1 MMDAEGI
8 ILYIKIDDI
17 CDKIDSIGKTK
28 SCLEEYTSV
37 YEQLK
42 NNLMANKYVSYY
54 NSCVLRMCSTELQDA
69 LSQLNILKNTLNQI
83 CDDYLASNK
92 NVLSEYDMGNLYA
105 HVPFYKTDS
114 FKICIGVAV
123 VAVTV
128 ITVAIV
134 APEVLAVCGE
144 ALAGNLTEIL
154 GVNVSVEALETVV
167 GAKAAKKI
175 VVGVVWDGI
184 FSGIEAV
191 FEGDDFLHGFMDNFA
206 EKEIFEMVM
215 LPFSLSAKSLIG
227 ITGSVMAKIYIGL
240 VDASLKVSVK
250 SVLYE
255 IEDNKSLE
263 DGEYLY
269 DVIGTMCDDLT
280 NERKDGNAFIEKCKK
295 YVAFG
300 VKSFL
305 YIKHLSDTIDRE
317 SERINAPPNYV
328 GRTSNGKKCKTKQG
342 KINIDKNTDASDEIS
357 TSASTNTDITYPY
370 GYRKQTLYDMTYNG
384 IVSPSLYTDF
394 NTQLQLTGTGMI
406 QPSGGN
412 MELNSITD
420 VIEKNKQIEYKR
432 SLELRKRSDEII
444 LRGHKED

>member
-134 APEVLAVCGE
+134 APEVLAVGGQ
-144 ALAGNLTEIL
+144 ALASNLTEIL
-154 GVNVSVEALETVV
+154 GVKVSVEALETLV
-167 GAKAAKKI
+167 GAKAAKEI
-175 VVGVVWDGI
+175 VVLVVFDGI
-184 FSGIEAV
+184 FSGIEAE
-191 FEGDDFLHGFMDNFA
+191 FKGDDFLHGFMDIFVA
-206 EKEIFEMVM
+206 KENVEMMM
-215 LPFSLSAKSLIG
+215 LPFSLSAKLLISV
-227 ITGSVMAKIYIGL
+227 TGSVMAKLFIGC
-240 VDASLKVSVK
+240 VDAFSEAITSGFMYEYFFDEYWSKYDYLCDGFDT
-250 SVLYE
+250 LYDDICFE
-255 IEDNKSLE
+255 LE
-263 DGEYLY
+263 DKNYTLGKYLKICHKACSY
-269 DVIGTMCDDLT
+269 
-280 NERKDGNAFIEKCKK
+280 IE
-295 YVAFG
+295 
-300 VKSFL
+300 
-305 YIKHLSDTIDRE
+305 HLAYTIDGE
-317 SERINAPPNYV
+317 SEKIGAPPNYV
-328 GRTSNGKKCKTKQG
+328 GRTSNGKRCKKTQG
-342 KINIDKNTDASDEIS
+342 KINADSNTNASDEIS
-357 TSASTNTDITYPY
+357 TSTSTNTDITYLY
-370 GYRKQTLYDMTYNG
+370 GYPKQTLYDMTYNG
-384 IVSPSLYTDF
+384 IVSPSPFTDF

-412 MELNSITD
+412 MELNSIID
-420 VIEKNKQIEYKR
+420 LIEKNKQIKYKK
-432 SLELRKRSDEII
+432 SLELRKRHDEII
-444 LRGHKED
+444 LRGLKEN